1 MRHSLIL
8 ASLGWAMGC
17 GPAPTA
23 AVFTPAPTLPK
34 GADGPVSGQTPESVR
49 LILHSPQGQPAPLDS
64 CEAEHCKALLDLING
79 AEHHLDF
86 AIYGIRNQTA
96 IRDALLAAKARG
108 VAVRGVVDR
117 TLDGKNYYA
126 STDALV
132 DALGTVRDDLA
143 SERARAGRKK
153 IEGDSPGDQCR
164 RPIGFAG
171 PLQCLA
177 YDLGQECIITGHA
190 SREAFD
196 ESGLIMH
203 HKFAIADHRSVWTG
217 STNLSDSGTGG
228 YNANLVAVV
237 DSPKVARRYT
247 EEFELMY
254 STGRYHLDKPA
265 KGKREKIRVGDA
277 VLDVLFSP
285 QHRPITNAVR
295 PLLAGAQNRID
306 IAMFFLTHKGIAAD
320 LIAAKRRGVEV
331 RVILDATAAKNGY
344 TKHEILRAAGVPVK
358 IEDWGGKMHMKAA
371 AIDNRWV
378 VAGSMNWTTAGEGGN
393 DENTIIIDS
402 VHHAEQF
409 HTWYDGL
416 WRGISPRWL
425 EENPDPE
432 SKDSGSACT
441 DGVDNDFDKQ
451 ADAADPG
458 CGKSPPPLPALPPW
472 KIVPKRGDSCRE
484 EMDKL

>member
-1 MRHSLIL
+1 MNRL
-8 ASLGWAMGC
+8 ALMALLLGC
-17 GPAPTA
+17 GPTVPAP
-23 AVFTPAPTLPK
+23 VFKPAPTLPQ
-34 GADGPVSGQTPESVR
+34 GADTPVNTGVKESVR
-49 LILHSPQGQPAPLDS
+49 LILHNPKGIDAPTDN
-64 CEAEHCKALLDLING
+64 CDAAHCKALLDLING
-79 AEHHLDF
+79 AESHLDF
-86 AIYGIRNQTA
+86 AIYGIRHQSA
-96 IRDALLAAKARG
+96 IRDALIAAKKRG

-132 DALGTVRDDLA
+132 EALGTVRDDLA

-153 IEGDSPGDQCR
+153 IEGDGPGDQCR

-177 YDLGQECIITGHA
+177 YDLGQECIISGHA
-190 SREAFD
+190 AREEFG

-203 HKFAIADHRSVWTG
+203 HKFAVADHRTVWFG
-217 STNLSDSGTGG
+217 STNVSDSGTGG
-228 YNANLVAVV
+228 YNANLVGVI
-237 DSPKVARRYT
+237 DSPKVARRYI

-254 STGRYHLDKPA
+254 STGRYHLDKPT
-265 KGKREKIRVGDA
+265 KGKREKIRVGGA

-285 QHRPITNAVR
+285 QHRPITKAVR
-295 PLLAGAQNRID
+295 PLISKAKHRID
-306 IAMFFLTHKGIAAD
+306 IAIFFLTHKGITAD

-358 IEDWGGKMHMKAA
+358 VEDWGGKMHMKAA

-378 VAGSMNWTTAGEGGN
+378 IAGSMNWTTAGEGGN

-402 VHHAEQF
+402 QPHATQF
-409 HTWYDGL
+409 HEWYDEL

-425 EENPDPE
+425 EDTPDPE
-432 SKDSGSACT
+432 SLNSGTACF
-441 DGVDNDFDKQ
+441 DLVDNDFDKK
-451 ADAADPG
+451 ADGDDPG
-458 CGKSPPPLPALPPW
+458 CAKNPPPLPKLPPH